1 MLIFS
6 EQSSAQK
13 KGRAKPTDSSRKKMD
28 SQGIVNLLVLVLGTE
43 CHSGM
48 LLSLTVYISL
58 N

>member
-1 MLIFS
+1 MLIYS

-13 KGRAKPTDSSRKKMD
+13 KGRAKPIYTDSSRKKMD
-28 SQGIVNLLVLVLGTE
+28 SQGIVNLLVLGTE

-48 LLSLTVYISL
+48 LLSLNIYISL

>member
-28 SQGIVNLLVLVLGTE
+28 SQGIVNLLVLGTE

>member
-1 MLIFS
+1 MLIYS

-28 SQGIVNLLVLVLGTE
+28 SQGIVNLLE

-48 LLSLTVYISL
+48 LLSLNIYISL

>member
-1 MLIFS
+1 MLIYS

-13 KGRAKPTDSSRKKMD
+13 KGWAKPTDSSRKKMD
-28 SQGIVNLLVLVLGTE
+28 SQGIVNLLVLGTE

-48 LLSLTVYISL
+48 LLSLNIYISL